1 MAQGG
6 SWGRTGR
13 EEVKG
18 LQRDSLPAGGVWTP
32 LGLPLCV

>member
-6 SWGRTGR
+6 NWGRTGR
-13 EEVKG
+13 EVKG

-32 LGLPLCV
+32 LGLLLCV